1 MHKIN
6 IKKKT
11 YLIILPV
18 ITLLA
23 FYFFFVDKKKPI
35 VETTF
40 LPLHIGLETTLETL
54 FFDRDAGLKKIE
66 IFIEQNGTKY
76 LIFKKDIPKE
86 GFKKNEKIKYKILI
100 KPKIIGLE
108 DGKATL
114 YIKASDHSLNF
125 FFNGNK
131 TAIKQ
136 DILIDTDS
144 PEIEVL
150 AQDNSIN
157 IGGSGVIIYKISEAS
172 DAGIYIG
179 ENFYPAYSG
188 AFQDKSIYINF
199 FAYKY
204 DLKKKPLIYIE
215 AKDKAL
221 NKAKININI
230 SVLGVKKKTDTIFI
244 SNRFLREELPEYDF
258 TNLIG
263 SSLLDKFKYVN
274 NEIRNENDEVI
285 MAFKENPAKEL
296 YWENSFLRMPK
307 AKTMATFADKRSY
320 SYKGQIIDTQTHL
333 GIDLASTKKAPV
345 PAANKGK
352 IVLSQS
358 VGIYGKTVVIDHGF
372 GLFSTYSHLSE
383 INVEPS
389 QIVEKGDIIGRTGTS
404 GIANRDHLHLK
415 IFIHNTFVNP
425 AEWLENKWVKTHIIE
440 KITEVLL
447 LKNK

>member
-1 MHKIN
+1 MAEKA
-6 IKKKT
+6 
-11 YLIILPV
+11 IL
-18 ITLLA
+18 
-23 FYFFFVDKKKPI
+23 Y
-35 VETTF
+35 
-40 LPLHIGLETTLETL
+40 
-54 FFDRDAGLKKIE
+54 DA
-66 IFIEQNGTKY
+66 TKC
-76 LIFKKDIPKE
+76 
-86 GFKKNEKIKYKILI
+86 
-100 KPKIIGLE
+100 
-108 DGKATL
+108 
-114 YIKASDHSLNF
+114 
-125 FFNGNK
+125 
-131 TAIKQ
+131 TACRGCQVACKQ
-136 DILIDTDS
+136 W
-144 PEIEVL
+144 
-150 AQDNSIN
+150 
-157 IGGSGVIIYKISEAS
+157 
-172 DAGIYIG
+172 
-179 ENFYPAYSG
+179 
-188 AFQDKSIYINF
+188 
-199 FAYKY
+199 
-204 DLKKKPLIYIE
+204 
-215 AKDKAL
+215 
-221 NKAKININI
+221 
-230 SVLGVKKKTDTIFI
+230 
-244 SNRFLREELPEYDF
+244 
-258 TNLIG
+258 
-263 SSLLDKFKYVN
+263 
-274 NEIRNENDEVI
+274 NENDEVI